1 MGPTIVLI
9 SGANRGIG
17 RGLLE
22 RYIARPNHV
31 IIAANRDPDSASSKE
46 LTALPR
52 GLDSRVIV
60 VKIDAKSETD
70 ASDAAK
76 ELKERGIDYI
86 NLVIANAGVAY
97 AFGSVANV
105 DINAVR
111 GHIEP
116 NVYGVVRL
124 YQAMQPLLLRSVNP
138 KWVTMG
144 SIAGSIESLYR
155 LGEPLSVCAA
165 LSLLG
170 SDSGR
175 RNQPA
180 IDNCAYGPSK
190 AAIHWFTK
198 RMNGEE
204 ERLTAFVAHP
214 GWVQTDM
221 GDSGARVFG
230 LEHAPDSLP
239 DSCDGM
245 IKLFDEA
252 AKETHGGKLW
262 QHDGIQLPW

>member
-1 MGPTIVLI
+1 MSPTIILI

-22 RYIARPNHV
+22 RYVARPNHV
-31 IIAANRDPDSASSKE
+31 IIAANRDPDSVSSKE
-46 LTALPR
+46 LTTLPR
-52 GLDSRVIV
+52 GSDSRVIV
-60 VKIDAKSETD
+60 VKVDAKSETD

-76 ELKERGIDYI
+76 ELQEQGIDYI

-124 YQAMQPLLLRSVNP
+124 YQAMLPLLLHSVNP

-144 SIAGSIESLYR
+144 SIAGSIEVYHFLLLRAY
-155 LGEPLSVCAA
+155 SVFAE
-165 LSLLG
+165 L
-170 SDSGR
+170 
-175 RNQPA
+175 NQPP

-204 ERLTAFVAHP
+204 EKLTAFVAHP
-214 GWVQTDM
+214 GWVRTDM

-230 LEHAPDSLP
+230 LEHAPDSLL

-252 AKETHGGKLW
+252 TKETHGGKLW
-262 QHDGIQLPW
+262 QYDGIQLPW